1 VSASLT
7 AIERQVMCVT
17 CKIPL
22 NVAESPQADRERQFI
37 RGLIAKGR
45 SEGQIKSAL
54 VAQYGPSALALPRA
68 QGFDATVYIVPLVLA
83 VVLVATLSVLLVN
96 WRRRTRRDDDRADP
110 IPSLSA
116 ADSQRLDADMKRF
129 D

>member
-1 VSASLT
+1 MSASLT
-7 AIERQVMCVT
+7 TIERQVMCVT

-37 RGLIAKGR
+37 RGLIQQGR
-45 SEGQIKSAL
+45 SEAQVKSAL

-83 VVLVATLSVLLVN
+83 VILVAALSALLFS
-96 WRRRTRRDDDRADP
+96 WRRRTRHRDDRTWTA
-110 IPSLSA
+110 PSLSPE
-116 ADSQRLDADMKRF
+116 DSARLEADMRRF